1 MSELLSYQKTN
12 LLSFLM
18 SALFPKF
25 FLTHTSQL
33 TSISS
38 RLRLRRK
45 SSYQAI
51 NGTNLNDYE
60 MMSNIVRENNYTIN
74 HLNDQNNNNNRQN
87 YTLQNL
93 PVENHHNQFSRP
105 RANTSNVYI
114 FNQYF
119 MATDFQRAR
128 ANTMPNKETSFK
140 TTL

>member
-1 MSELLSYQKTN
+1 
-12 LLSFLM
+12 
-18 SALFPKF
+18 
-25 FLTHTSQL
+25 
-33 TSISS
+33 
-38 RLRLRRK
+38 
-45 SSYQAI
+45 
-51 NGTNLNDYE
+51 
-60 MMSNIVRENNYTIN
+60 MSNIVRENNYTIN

-93 PVENHHNQFSRP
+93 PVENHDNNQFSRP